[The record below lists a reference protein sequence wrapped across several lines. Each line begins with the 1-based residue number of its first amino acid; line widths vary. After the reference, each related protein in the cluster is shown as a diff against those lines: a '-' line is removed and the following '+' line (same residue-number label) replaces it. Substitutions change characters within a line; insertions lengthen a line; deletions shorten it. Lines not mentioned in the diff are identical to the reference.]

1 MELSEFKNHIQ
12 LLSKGKIEYYVE
24 YCNSILLN
32 ALLSTTDAS
41 INGINELVK
50 LKNVKKA
57 FEYGILLWKNPEKFD
72 VKKYIKLLKKTISEL
87 ENINEWFI

>member
-57 FEYGILLWKNPEKFD
+57 FEYGTLLWKNPEKFD

-87 ENINEWFI
+87 ENINE